1 MDPTIIIA
9 IISLIGT
16 CVGTIGGIITTNKL
30 TNYKIEQLQRKVDAH
45 NNLITRTY
53 ELEKNMGIVFQK
65 IEENKSDIQDIK
77 KDVKGIMEKL

>member
-1 MDPTIIIA
+1 MGPTIIIA
-9 IISLIGT
+9 IISFIGT

>member
-1 MDPTIIIA
+1 MDPTNIIA
-9 IISLIGT
+9 IISFIGT

>member
-9 IISLIGT
+9 IISFIGT
-16 CVGTIGGIITTNKL
+16 CVGTIGGTNKL

>member
-9 IISLIGT
+9 IISFIGA

>member
-1 MDPTIIIA
+1 M
-9 IISLIGT
+9 
-16 CVGTIGGIITTNKL
+16 
-30 TNYKIEQLQRKVDAH
+30 DAH

>member
-1 MDPTIIIA
+1 M
-9 IISLIGT
+9 
-16 CVGTIGGIITTNKL
+16 

>member
-9 IISLIGT
+9 IISFIGT

-30 TNYKIEQLQRKVDAH
+30 TNYKIEQLQRKVD
-45 NNLITRTY
+45 LITRTY

>member
-9 IISLIGT
+9 IISFIRT

>member
-1 MDPTIIIA
+1 MDPTFLIA
-9 IISLIGT
+9 IISFIAP
-16 CVGTIGGIITTNKL
+16 CVGTIGCIITTNKL

-65 IEENKSDIQDIK
+65 IEEIKSDIQDIK

>member
-1 MDPTIIIA
+1 MIPTIIIA
-9 IISLIGT
+9 IISFIGT

>member
-9 IISLIGT
+9 IISFIGT
-16 CVGTIGGIITTNKL
+16 CVGTIGGLITTNKL